1 MLYRWKIKF
10 NKDIYIYTYI
20 QNKKNRET
28 KILCMLKFKL
38 YYDIPG
44 LRYFW

>member
-1 MLYRWKIKF
+1 MKNKIQQRY
-10 NKDIYIYTYI
+10 IYIYTYI

-44 LRYFW
+44 LRYF